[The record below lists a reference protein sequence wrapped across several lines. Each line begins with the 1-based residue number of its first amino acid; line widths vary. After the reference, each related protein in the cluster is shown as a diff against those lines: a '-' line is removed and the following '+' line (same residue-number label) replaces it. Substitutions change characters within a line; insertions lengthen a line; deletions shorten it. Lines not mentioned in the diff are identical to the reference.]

1 MSTDKQHILNDL
13 NLKESFYSTPIMFSR
28 DSSMETLSSF
38 NVNFH
43 SHNSTYTSEHS
54 TNPSGIL
61 SPSDIPDSPPRG
73 LDDDI
78 DTIEQ
83 QKTFIQPLNIT
94 RSTGSTI
101 IERSD
106 NYIYDDNDV
115 DSIRNYAISPPRI
128 SYDDDDDDD
137 DNDSIRSSLSSL
149 TLPPPPS
156 SSSSSAVVAANNTI
170 LSSINDLRNIKHNLS
185 IINEESLH
193 EHNEHPKS
201 SFNTTDTTITTTTTD
216 EDEDDEDQKGKR
228 LLFEL
233 IRQRLPHHHVSLTS
247 ASDSS
252 SKINDID
259 CQDKPKGT
267 SSSSSSSSSINDQTM
282 REDSSNH
289 GLSSHDITIPSSA
302 MQESG
307 YDSLLP
313 TSSAPKRSLSNAS
326 ISTTRSITTKKK
338 HRCDEENDDPMNDNN
353 NNNINNT
360 EYIDD
365 DDDDHYD
372 KKAGEALLRN
382 LIAQVLP
389 SFNPRYLNGGG
400 DDDDDD
406 DHEDEDEVIS
416 NPRRPSP
423 ISQTYSSSNASS
435 VRSVDIEIEINKKSE
450 KNLCIRSNKNHI
462 TDIIQQEKMHSKRTY
477 IHRPVHQ
484 TKSSELRRLQT
495 HSRR

>member
-259 CQDKPKGT
+259 CPDKPKGT
-267 SSSSSSSSSINDQTM
+267 SSSSSSSINDQ
-282 REDSSNH
+282 
-289 GLSSHDITIPSSA
+289 
-302 MQESG
+302 
-307 YDSLLP
+307 
-313 TSSAPKRSLSNAS
+313 
-326 ISTTRSITTKKK
+326 
-338 HRCDEENDDPMNDNN
+338 
-353 NNNINNT
+353 
-360 EYIDD
+360 
-365 DDDDHYD
+365 
-372 KKAGEALLRN
+372 
-382 LIAQVLP
+382 
-389 SFNPRYLNGGG
+389 
-400 DDDDDD
+400 
-406 DHEDEDEVIS
+406 VI
-416 NPRRPSP
+416 
-423 ISQTYSSSNASS
+423 
-435 VRSVDIEIEINKKSE
+435 
-450 KNLCIRSNKNHI
+450 
-462 TDIIQQEKMHSKRTY
+462 
-477 IHRPVHQ
+477 
-484 TKSSELRRLQT
+484 
-495 HSRR
+495 